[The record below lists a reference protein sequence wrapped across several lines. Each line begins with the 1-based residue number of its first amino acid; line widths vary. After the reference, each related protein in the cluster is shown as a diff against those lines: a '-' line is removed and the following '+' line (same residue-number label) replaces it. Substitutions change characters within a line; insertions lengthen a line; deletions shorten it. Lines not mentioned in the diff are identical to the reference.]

1 MKQYLNFSQ
10 NRANYSVS
18 HGFNLVFKKIETVL
32 FSFLCVIF
40 LITSKVS
47 DNFSTDVSFAFIS
60 ISVPVV
66 KFASF
71 PFNTA
76 INLLT
81 DFHQLVEAKKENKE
95 LKEELEKL
103 RSYYIKSLN
112 IHQENKELRNVLNF
126 VASKSSSF
134 KVARIIGRSHQLFN
148 QKVLIDAG
156 KNREIKEGSI
166 VTGDRGV
173 IGRIVEVSEDKS
185 RLLLL
190 TDATSRIPIIT
201 SKARVRG
208 ILAGNSSGL
217 MDILY
222 LPKNHSIEVGDWV
235 FTSGDGDTLP
245 SGLLVGVVK
254 KVDKDSA
261 SVAMVE
267 DMSNA
272 NIVTIMDF

>member
-126 VASKSSSF
+126 IASKTSSF

-156 KNREIKEGSI
+156 KNRDIKEGSI

-173 IGRIVEVSEDKS
+173 IGRIAEVSEDKS
-185 RLLLL
+185 RLILL

-267 DMSNA
+267 DIGNA